1 MIHGIQTL
9 LAANIIHFERLDLLE
24 LEATPLLQARW
35 KPGDWVSYATYPD
48 SLGIIV
54 SPEIISS
61 KWVKILWCGETGK
74 FQLSPQR
81 LPKTSISLE
90 L

>member
-9 LAANIIHFERLDLLE
+9 LAANIIHFESLE
-24 LEATPLLQARW
+24 LEPTPLLQARW

-54 SPEIISS
+54 SSEIISN
-61 KWVKILWCGETGK
+61 KWAKILWCGKTGK
-74 FQLSPQR
+74 FQPSSRR
-81 LPKTSISLE
+81 LLKTSISLE